1 MSLCKYKNVFGEP
14 NTGIHSVRVFN
25 FAIFDILATILVGV
39 LLHQYIIVEWLEM
52 SSSIKL
58 WMVLVVLFALGI
70 LLHRLYCVR
79 TTVDK
84 ILFDE

>member
-1 MSLCKYKNVFGEP
+1 MSLCKYKNALGEP
-14 NTGIHSVRVFN
+14 NTGIHSVRIFN
-25 FAIFDILATILVGV
+25 IAIFDVLATILVGV
-39 LLHQYIIVEWLEM
+39 LLHQFIIVEWLEM

-84 ILFDE
+84 ILFNE

>member
-58 WMVLVVLFALGI
+58 WMVLVVLFGLGI

-84 ILFDE
+84 MLFDE

>member
-1 MSLCKYKNVFGEP
+1 MSLCKYKNALGEP

-25 FAIFDILATILVGV
+25 IAIFDVLATILVGV

>member
-1 MSLCKYKNVFGEP
+1 MSLCKYKNALGEP
-14 NTGIHSVRVFN
+14 NTGIHSVRIFN
-25 FAIFDILATILVGV
+25 IAIFDVLATILVGV
-39 LLHQYIIVEWLEM
+39 LLHQFIIVEWLEM

-84 ILFDE
+84 MLFDE

>member
-1 MSLCKYKNVFGEP
+1 MSLCKYKNVLGEP

-25 FAIFDILATILVGV
+25 IAIFDVLATILVGV

-58 WMVLVVLFALGI
+58 WMVLVFLFALGI
-70 LLHRLYCVR
+70 FLHRLFCVR

>member
-1 MSLCKYKNVFGEP
+1 MCLCKYKNIFGKP
-14 NTGIHSVRVFN
+14 NTGIHSIRIFN
-25 FAIFDILATILVGV
+25 IAIFDVLSTILVGV
-39 LLHQYIIVEWLEM
+39 LFHQFIIVQWLQM

-84 ILFDE
+84 ILFNE

>member
-1 MSLCKYKNVFGEP
+1 MSLCKYKNALGEP

-25 FAIFDILATILVGV
+25 IAIFDVLATILVGV

-84 ILFDE
+84 MIFDE

>member
-1 MSLCKYKNVFGEP
+1 MSLCKYKNVLGEP
-14 NTGIHSVRVFN
+14 NTGIHSVRIFN
-25 FAIFDILATILVGV
+25 IAIFDVLATILVGV

>member
-1 MSLCKYKNVFGEP
+1 MSICKYKNILGEP
-14 NTGIHSVRVFN
+14 NTGIHSVRIFN
-25 FAIFDILATILVGV
+25 IAIFDVLATILVGV
-39 LLHQYIIVEWLEM
+39 LLHQFIIVEWLEM
-52 SSSIKL
+52 SNSIKL

>member
-1 MSLCKYKNVFGEP
+1 MSLCKYKNALGEP
-14 NTGIHSVRVFN
+14 NTGIHSVRIFN
-25 FAIFDILATILVGV
+25 IAIFDVLATILVGV
-39 LLHQYIIVEWLEM
+39 LLHQFIIVEWLEM

-58 WMVLVVLFALGI
+58 WMVLLVLFVLGI

-84 ILFDE
+84 MIFDE

>member
-1 MSLCKYKNVFGEP
+1 MSLCKYKNALGEP
-14 NTGIHSVRVFN
+14 NTGIHSVRIFN
-25 FAIFDILATILVGV
+25 IAIFDVLATILVGV

-58 WMVLVVLFALGI
+58 WMVLLVLFVLGI

-79 TTVDK
+79 TTVDEM
-84 ILFDE
+84 LFDE

>member
-84 ILFDE
+84 ILFNE

>member
-25 FAIFDILATILVGV
+25 IAIFDVLATILVGV

-58 WMVLVVLFALGI
+58 WMVLVVLFGLGI

-84 ILFDE
+84 MLFDE